1 MTMTGMSNAPT
12 PPNVTMSQTMSPN
25 ADRPGNASVG
35 TIAGPQLRDMK
46 KKLPLR
52 VLSAQ
57 DFEHWQQYG
66 YVIVRNAV
74 SQTQAKATADFLW
87 EFQEMDPND
96 RETWSRP
103 QLRDH
108 AMTELN
114 NSGMVEAYHHQTMW
128 DNRQSPRIYDAFVD
142 IWDRED
148 LWVSIDRAN
157 LNTPN
162 TGKRAFDGFIH
173 WDEDTSQTP
182 LPINVQ
188 GVLSLVDTTDETGG
202 FQCVPELFENFA
214 DWLKTAPAGR
224 NPFRPDMDN
233 MPYPCH
239 RAPMQAGD
247 LLIFNSLLAHGI
259 RANRSSS
266 ARIAQ
271 YISMAPASPENTE
284 LTEWRI
290 KSRDQRLPARGH
302 AFPGDPRNWEQ
313 TRYARARL
321 TPLGEKLLGKQP
333 W

>member
-1 MTMTGMSNAPT
+1 
-12 PPNVTMSQTMSPN
+12 MSPH

-35 TIAGPQLRDMK
+35 SINGPQLRDMEK
-46 KKLPLR
+46 SLPLR
-52 VLSAQ
+52 VLTPG
-57 DFEHWQQYG
+57 DFAHWQRFG
-66 YVIVRNAV
+66 YVVVRNAV
-74 SQTQAKATADFLW
+74 SRTQATATADFLW
-87 EFQEMDPND
+87 EFQEMDPKN
-96 RETWSRP
+96 RETWARP

-108 AMTELN
+108 AMKELN

-142 IWDRED
+142 IWDRTD

-162 TGKRAFDGFIH
+162 IGSRSFDGFIH
-173 WDEDTSQTP
+173 WDEDTSARP

-188 GVLSLVDTTDETGG
+188 GVLSLADTTDETGG
-202 FQCVPELFENFA
+202 FQCIPELFQHFA
-214 DWLKTAPAGR
+214 RWLETAPADR

-233 MPYPCH
+233 MRYPCH
-239 RAPMQAGD
+239 RIPMQAGD

-259 RANRSSS
+259 RANRSST

-271 YISMAPASPENTE
+271 YISMAPASPADSE
-284 LTEWRI
+284 LADWRVQ
-290 KSRDQRLPARGH
+290 SWDQRLPARGH

-313 TRYARARL
+313 TRYERAKL
-321 TPLGEKLLGKQP
+321 TPLGEKILGKTS